1 MWRYYFENTDAVI
14 FVVDSADSSRLAE
27 AKKELDNVLRYDNHL
42 FFVKVINK

>member
-27 AKKELDNVLRYDNHL
+27 AKKELDNVLTYNHL